1 MNTIQLFLILLFEN
15 ENKNKNKPTRIT
27 KWMAGLLHFT
37 IQFIKMKAKG

>member
-15 ENKNKNKPTRIT
+15 KNKNKPTRIT
-27 KWMAGLLHFT
+27 NWMAGLLHFT